1 MAELSYKYE
10 ITKLCKVMQ
19 VNRSGFY
26 KWQRR
31 VTCPH
36 ERDLK
41 RTKDIGMFLTYHAA
55 YPSHGYRWLNAKI
68 RLDTGLLMSDKY
80 AHKCFKYAEIRS
92 KFKRYRYKKTGEEGR
107 SYPNLVLQNLAITK
121 PYEVIVSDMT
131 AMYIQNV
138 YHELTLYMDLYNN
151 EIIGYALTNNRG
163 NTKTYYEGL
172 QMVLAKK
179 KEYPH
184 LETILHSDQGSVYS
198 SKSYNELLPNY
209 NITRS
214 MSRVGTP
221 TDNGAMEAIVG
232 WVKEELFLDFQ
243 LNQSDNIIKTV
254 YDYINYFNNE
264 RLACSLNYLTPV
276 QFKERRLAKD
286 N

>member
-1 MAELSYKYE
+1 MAAAGDLSP
-10 ITKLCKVMQ
+10 Q
-19 VNRSGFY
+19 
-26 KWQRR
+26 
-31 VTCPH
+31 
-36 ERDLK
+36 DLK
-41 RTKDIGMFLTYHAA
+41 RAKDIGMFLTYHAA

-68 RLDTGLLMSDKY
+68 RLDTGLIISDKY
-80 AHKCFKYAEIRS
+80 AHKCCKYAGIRS
-92 KFKRYRYKKTGEEGR
+92 KSKRYRYKKPGEEGR

-131 AMYIQNV
+131 AMYIQNI

-163 NTKTYYEGL
+163 IPKRIMRVTNGL
-172 QMVLAKK
+172 REK

-232 WVKEELFLDFQ
+232 GSRKNCFDFQ
-243 LNQSDNIIKTV
+243 LNQSDIIKTV
-254 YDYINYFNNE
+254 DDYINY
-264 RLACSLNYLTPV
+264 
-276 QFKERRLAKD
+276 QQ
-286 N
+286 

>member
-1 MAELSYKYE
+1 MR
-10 ITKLCKVMQ
+10 
-19 VNRSGFY
+19 VNRGGFY

-31 VTCPH
+31 VTNP
-36 ERDLK
+36 K
-41 RTKDIGMFLTYHAA
+41 PKDIKRAQDIAIFLAYHAA

-68 RLDTGLLMSDKY
+68 RLDYGMVMSDKY
-80 AHKCFKYAEIRS
+80 AHKCCKYAGIKS
-92 KFKRYRYKKTGEEGR
+92 KSKRYHYQKPGEERR
-107 SYPNLVLQNLAITK
+107 SYPNLVLANLAITK

-151 EIIGYALTNNRG
+151 EILGYAIAHHRG
-163 NTKTYYEGL
+163 NKDTYFAGL
-172 QMVLAKK
+172 KMVLDKK

-232 WVKEELFLDFQ
+232 WVKEELFLDFN
-243 LNQSDNIIKTV
+243 LNQSENIEQTV
-254 YDYINYFNNE
+254 EEYITYFNYK
-264 RLACSLNYLTPV
+264 RPACTLNYLTPI
-276 QFKERRLAKD
+276 QYKEQRLTKS

>member
-1 MAELSYKYE
+1 
-10 ITKLCKVMQ
+10 MQ

-26 KWQRR
+26 KWQKR
-31 VTCPH
+31 VNNPSEVDIKRASDITLFLKYH
-36 ERDLK
+36 E
-41 RTKDIGMFLTYHAA
+41 T

-68 RLDTGLLMSDKY
+68 RLDIGVVMSDKY
-80 AHKCFKYAEIRS
+80 AHKCCKYAGIRS
-92 KFKRYRYKKTGEEGR
+92 KSKRYRYKKPGEEGR

-131 AMYIQNV
+131 AMYINKN

-151 EIIGYALTNNRG
+151 EILGYALTNSRG
-163 NTKTYYEGL
+163 NPETYYKGL
-172 QMVLAKK
+172 KMVLEKK

-209 NITRS
+209 NIMRS

-221 TDNGAMEAIVG
+221 TDNGAMEAIIG
-232 WVKEELFLDFQ
+232 WVKEEMFLDFQ
-243 LNQSDNIIKTV
+243 LDKSKNIEKTV
-254 YDYINYFNNE
+254 EDYINYFNNE
-264 RLACSLNYLTPV
+264 RPACTLNYLTPV
-276 QFKERRLAKD
+276 EFKERRLARI